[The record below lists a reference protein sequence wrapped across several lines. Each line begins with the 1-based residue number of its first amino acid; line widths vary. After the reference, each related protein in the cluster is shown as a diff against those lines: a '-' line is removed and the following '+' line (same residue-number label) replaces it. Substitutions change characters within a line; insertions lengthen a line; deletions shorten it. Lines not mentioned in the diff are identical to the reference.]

1 MQSLKCGNERVGE
14 REAEVVRESE
24 SAGSAET
31 QLTLVVVS
39 GDAEDCVI
47 TPSFFPL
54 NTTQLYT
61 SAITRKNPTSF
72 ELHLD

>member
-54 NTTQLYT
+54 NTTVHQCNNT
-61 SAITRKNPTSF
+61 
-72 ELHLD
+72 